1 MAELAT
7 LARPYAEAV
16 FKLAR
21 ESGDFARWSE
31 TLAFLESVTQDP
43 QFIEIAANPK
53 VSKET
58 LRNLLLDIGGET
70 LDEAGK
76 NLLRLLVENRRLPV
90 IASLR
95 RQYSALRAEHE
106 GVIKVELIS
115 TYAVKPQQKDEVAA
129 ALQQRFGKKVD
140 VDVTVERKLLGGW
153 IIRAGDQVI
162 DMSVRGRLQQLAS
175 ELRY

>member
-21 ESGDFARWSE
+21 QSGEFTRWSE
-31 TLAFLESVTQDP
+31 ILAFLEQVVQDP
-43 QFIEIAANPK
+43 RFAEIVANPR

-58 LRNLLLDIGGET
+58 LQAVLLDIGAEV

-76 NLLRLLVENRRLPV
+76 NLVRLLVKNRRLAV
-90 IASLR
+90 LSSLFK
-95 RQYSALRAEHE
+95 QYQALRAEHE
-106 GVIKVELIS
+106 GVIKVELVS
-115 TYAVKPQQKDEVAA
+115 TYAVKPPQKDEVAA
-129 ALQQRFGKKVD
+129 ALKQRFGKEVD
-140 VDVTVERKLLGGW
+140 VEITVDRKLLGGW

-175 ELRY
+175 ELR